1 MRSMSEE
8 AVSILAGS
16 RSGDG
21 VRAFAWYD
29 GQLVG
34 PEAGLPISDWSL
46 NWDDRQVQGQFA
58 ATIDDPDGALAPWAV
73 DDPLGVGGPRLQVIY
88 TLPLGHTV
96 DVGWFRIA
104 SNAPAESWRAYR
116 LGERGDEL
124 RFVSGGG
131 RVPVTAE
138 DLTRLVVRDR
148 LLAPDSP
155 PAGATVLSEVRRLL
169 RDIMPVTVSP
179 GVTDAG
185 VPRGLVY
192 ERERMDAVEDLL
204 ERIDCGCR
212 MTNDG
217 QLEVYPLAATDP
229 VWRVVGGD
237 EGVLIS
243 VQREQSIDGL
253 HNGWVVEG
261 QDADGRQL
269 IGRAFED
276 SGPLRWDGPHGHDP
290 YFQASTGLLKTQ
302 ASVDAAAQTMRA
314 NGRAARS
321 VDLVVE
327 CLPHPGLQIGDWV
340 LVANP
345 VVAGDP
351 VPLVGRVTAIRLRGS
366 AAGVSPM
373 VITVACG
380 YAEVQAV
387 AQAVRRAA

>member
-1 MRSMSEE
+1 MSEE
-8 AVSILAGS
+8 ALSILAGS

-21 VRAFAWYD
+21 LRAFAWYD

-34 PEAGLPISDWSL
+34 PETGLPVSDWGL
-46 NWDDRQVQGQFA
+46 NYDDRQVQGQFTA
-58 ATIDDPDGALAPWAV
+58 SIDDPDGALAPWAV

-88 TLPLGHTV
+88 TLPLGYTV
-96 DVGWFRIA
+96 DIGWFRLA
-104 SNAPAESWRAYR
+104 TNAPVESWRVYR
-116 LGERGDEL
+116 LGEHGDDL

-131 RVPVTAE
+131 RVPITAD

-148 LLAPDSP
+148 FIAPDSP
-155 PAGATVLSEVRRLL
+155 RAGATVLSEVRRLL
-169 RDIMPVTVSP
+169 RDIMPVSVAP
-179 GVTDAG
+179 GVTDAA
-185 VPRGLVY
+185 VPRTLVY

-204 ERIDCGCR
+204 ARIDCGHR
-212 MTNDG
+212 MSNDG
-217 QLEVYPLAATDP
+217 QLEVYPLAKTDP
-229 VWRVVGGD
+229 VWQVVGGD

-261 QDADGRQL
+261 QDEEGRQL
-269 IGRAFED
+269 IGRAFEEA
-276 SGPLRWDGPHGHDP
+276 GPLRWDGPHGHDP

-302 ASVDAAAQTMRA
+302 TAVDTAARTLRA
-314 NGRAARS
+314 NQRAARS

-351 VPLVGRVTAIRLRGS
+351 VPLIGRVTAIRMRGS
-366 AAGVSPM
+366 AGGGVSPM
-373 VITVACG
+373 TITVACG

-387 AQAVRRAA
+387 ARAVSRAA

>member
-1 MRSMSEE
+1 MSEE
-8 AVSILAGS
+8 ALSILAGS

-34 PEAGLPISDWSL
+34 PEAGLPISDWGL
-46 NWDDRQVQGQFA
+46 NYADQQVQGQFT
-58 ATIDDPDGALAPWAV
+58 ATIDDPDGELAPWAV

-88 TLPLGHTV
+88 TLPLGYTV
-96 DVGWFRIA
+96 DIGWFRIA
-104 SNAPAESWRAYR
+104 SNAPAESWRVYR
-116 LGERGDEL
+116 LGEHGDDL

-131 RVPVTAE
+131 RVPITAD
-138 DLTRLVVRDR
+138 DLTRLAVRAR

-169 RDIMPVTVSP
+169 RDIMPVAVAP
-179 GVTDAG
+179 GVTDVA
-185 VPRGLVY
+185 VPRTLVY
-192 ERERMDAVEDLL
+192 ERERMNAVEDLVA
-204 ERIDCGCR
+204 RIDAGCR

-217 QLEVYPLAATDP
+217 QLEVYPLAKTDP
-229 VWRVVGGD
+229 VWQVVGGD

-253 HNGWVVEG
+253 NNAWVVEG
-261 QDADGRQL
+261 QDDDGRQL

-276 SGPLRWDGPHGHDP
+276 AGPLRYTGPHGPDP

-302 ASVDAAAQTMRA
+302 SAVDFAAQTLRA
-314 NGRAARS
+314 NQRAARS

-366 AAGVSPM
+366 AAAGVSPM
-373 VITVACG
+373 VLTVACG

-387 AQAVRRAA
+387 AQAVRRAS